1 MGICS
6 GVANERIVI
15 SPQCPSYTNGSQDF
29 GSAEAV
35 SLELSEDMFP
45 NKQTESPSA
54 MGKIRPT
61 TKDSRSE
68 RESPGNITWSLIK
81 LYLKMKLPVDVP
93 DTWAYWL
100 SGNRALPNSCT
111 RLLLYFNDTNHE
123 CYKISVETKIA
134 IGWID
139 QKTSKRWILCRT
151 PKEKEG
157 REEADFRKE
166 GMVPRGGKQSN
177 LVMLK

>member
-1 MGICS
+1 MGIYS
-6 GVANERIVI
+6 GVAHECIVI
-15 SPQCPSYTNGSQDF
+15 IPQCPSYTNGSQDS

-45 NKQTESPSA
+45 NKQSPSA

-100 SGNRALPNSCT
+100 SRNLALPNSCI
-111 RLLLYFNDTNHE
+111 RLLLYFNDTNHK

-139 QKTSKRWILCRT
+139 QKTSERWILCKT

-166 GMVPRGGKQSN
+166 EMVPRGRKQSK
-177 LVMLK
+177 LVLLK